1 MFCFHKRIGEI
12 AFLQVQMG
20 LKSIT
25 KKKTN
30 ETIKHELL
38 NLLHENDHL
47 EEQGL
52 NEIANYVKSS

>member
-1 MFCFHKRIGEI
+1 
-12 AFLQVQMG
+12 MG

-47 EEQGL
+47 EEQSL